1 MTRGQRSTVLPA
13 KFPPSTWNLYERV
26 KGDLPRSNNAV
37 EGFHSAFSKG
47 MAPHPELYKLAE
59 LYRKMQ
65 HSKALAREQSREKV
79 PAGRKQYV
87 EATRRFKSLLD
98 KFDRGV
104 LVDLPYLD
112 KIVKVA
118 KVKI

>member
-1 MTRGQRSTVLPA
+1 MHCLLRRLRMSWTT
-13 KFPPSTWNLYERV
+13 
-26 KGDLPRSNNAV
+26 
-37 EGFHSAFSKG
+37 SK
-47 MAPHPELYKLAE
+47 

-65 HSKALAREQSREKV
+65 HSKAFAREQTPAKI
-79 PAGRKQYV
+79 PAGGKQYV
-87 EATRRFKSLLD
+87 AATRRFKSLVD

-118 KVKI
+118 KIKF